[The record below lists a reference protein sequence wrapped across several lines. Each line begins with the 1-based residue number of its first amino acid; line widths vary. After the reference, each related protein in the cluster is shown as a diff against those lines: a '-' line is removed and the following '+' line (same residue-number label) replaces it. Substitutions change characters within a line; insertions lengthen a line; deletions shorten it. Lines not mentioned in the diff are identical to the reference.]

1 MMTVGELKSA
11 LEGISDDLPV
21 EVYGPGDS
29 SVGIFDL
36 YAEVTGAAVVMDYD
50 EDEEGNPKVVS
61 RCFQL
66 VVVE

>member
-1 MMTVGELKSA
+1 MMTVGELKRA
-11 LEGISDDLPV
+11 LEGVNDDLPV

-36 YAEVTGAAVVMDYD
+36 YTEVTGAAVVTDYD

-61 RCFQL
+61 RCFQ
-66 VVVE
+66 VVVAE